1 MEGTHTGPATTTKDA
16 RDTMRMLS
24 MCHTIPSPANAR
36 AGNHQIAL
44 RKVSSSKAGYISST
58 IEIMERKTSSSS

>member
-1 MEGTHTGPATTTKDA
+1 MECTHTGPTTTKDA

-24 MCHTIPSPANAR
+24 MRHIIPSPTNDR

-44 RKVSSSKAGYISST
+44 REVSSSKAGYISST
-58 IEIMERKTSSSS
+58 IEIMERKISSSS